1 MKKTYINPEM
11 IVVPLMAKHM
21 IANSLQSLSG
31 LDGVSM
37 GDGDFAG
44 GAADVKGLEF
54 NTNIWDDEW

>member
-11 IVVPLMAKHM
+11 VIVPLMAKQM
-21 IANSLQSLSG
+21 IAYSLNSVTG
-31 LDGVSM
+31 LDGVSTS
-37 GDGDFAG
+37 DDDFAG

>member
-1 MKKTYINPEM
+1 MKRTYINPEM
-11 IVVPLMAKHM
+11 VVVPLMAKQM
-21 IANSLQSLSG
+21 IANSLQGLSG